1 MTRGLRFLYWPLWPL
16 SFSLLATIHMLEF
29 GGAPGQWARYGR
41 WEAGSEG
48 ELSFSVRTNASK
60 ALVLYLDDGGNCDFL
75 ELLIAAGRLQ
85 LRFAIHCAEPATLH
99 METRVNDDRWHM
111 VLLTRNFRETLLM
124 VDGET
129 KVAGVKSKRKEMAV
143 VSDLFVGG
151 IPPDVRLSALTSSTV
166 KYEPPFQGLISNL
179 KVGETPPTLLNSQGI
194 QTESEYLCTKQNPC
208 FNGGFCSV
216 QYGEVHCDCTHTRFR
231 GKYCKEGNQPA
242 INNFPTVVCIRLSF
256 CATKQKVHFQHP
268 LPPGLSLEDFQNP
281 ERDHNMEGLLLQ
293 HTS

>member
-1 MTRGLRFLYWPLWPL
+1 MTRGLRFLCWPLW
-16 SFSLLATIHMLEF
+16 SLVLFDMLTAVEMLEF
-29 GGAPGQWARYGR
+29 GGAPGQYARYGR
-41 WEAGSEG
+41 WEAGSVG
-48 ELSFSVRTNASK
+48 ELSFSLKSNVSQ

-75 ELLIAAGRLQ
+75 ELLIAGGRLQ

-129 KVAGVKSKRKEMAV
+129 KVAEVRSKRKEMAV

-179 KVGETPPTLLNSQGI
+179 KVGEMPPTLLNSQGI
-194 QTESEYLCTKQNPC
+194 QSDLEYLCTKQNPC
-208 FNGGFCSV
+208 FNGGFCSI
-216 QYGEVHCDCTHTRFR
+216 QYGEVHCDCTHTRFK
-231 GKYCKEGNQPA
+231 GKYCKEGEEPC
-242 INNFPTVVCIRLSF
+242 FCCSVVVDVEEVVSPTWCPDRGMLS
-256 CATKQKVHFQHP
+256 V
-268 LPPGLSLEDFQNP
+268 
-281 ERDHNMEGLLLQ
+281 
-293 HTS
+293 

>member
-1 MTRGLRFLYWPLWPL
+1 MTRGLRFLCWPLWPL
-16 SFSLLATIHMLEF
+16 SFSLLTTVQMLEF

-48 ELSFSVRTNASK
+48 ELSFSVRTNVSK
-60 ALVLYLDDGGNCDFL
+60 ALVLYQDDAGNCDFL

-85 LRFAIHCAEPATLH
+85 LRFAIHCTEPATVQ

-111 VLLTRNFRETLLM
+111 VLLTRNFRETVLM

-129 KVAGVKSKRKEMAV
+129 KVAEVKSKRKEMAV
-143 VSDLFVGG
+143 ASDLFVGG
-151 IPPDVRLSALTSSTV
+151 IPPDVRLSTLTSSTV

-179 KVGETPPTLLNSQGI
+179 KVGEIPPTLLNSHGI

-231 GKYCKEGNQPA
+231 GKYCKEGKPPLTKK
-242 INNFPTVVCIRLSF
+242 FSSVYSLPLDHS
-256 CATKQKVHFQHP
+256 ATGACWFI
-268 LPPGLSLEDFQNP
+268 LETYNLF
-281 ERDHNMEGLLLQ
+281 
-293 HTS
+293 